1 MAVPIDISPNKDSGV
16 LKEVIQEG
24 TGDEYPPPGCKVSV
38 HYTGTLTDGTKFDS
52 SRDRNE
58 PFTFDLGKGNV
69 IKAWDIGVA
78 TMKKGER
85 SILTCAPEY
94 AYGANGSPPTIP
106 PNATLKFDVEV
117 LNWKCEDLSPNMDGT
132 IERVQISPG
141 EGYSTPNEGA
151 QVELHIV
158 GKYENRIFDERDV
171 TFTVGEG
178 SEANIISG
186 IDIGIQKFKKNETSR
201 LIIKPKYAFGQ
212 EGSKEYNIPPNA
224 TVDYTVTLKKFEKL
238 KETWSMDGQEKI
250 EQSKMC
256 KEKGTYYFKAG
267 KYDLAIKLYKRIQS
281 YLENE
286 TDTDAKEERDALLLA
301 SHLNVA
307 LCQLKLKEYFDARSA
322 ATSALKIDP
331 NNEKALFRRGQ
342 ALLQLGEPEL
352 ANKDFTRC
360 LEIDPNNTAAKN
372 QLTICS
378 NAIKAILQKEK
389 RIYANMFDKFAKM
402 DTQREEFEK
411 KKQPNVLSSVG
422 EWGQED
428 RDREPSEFE
437 KENPDILLLNKTGEF
452 KDM

>member
-1 MAVPIDISPNKDSGV
+1 MAVPIDISPNNDSGV

-106 PNATLKFDVEV
+106 PDATLKFDVEV
-117 LNWKCEDLSPNMDGT
+117 LDWKCEDISPNMDGT

-141 EGYSTPNEGA
+141 EGHSTPNEGA

-171 TFTVGEG
+171 TFTVGEA

-186 IDIGIQKFKKNETSR
+186 IDIAIQKFKKNETSR
-201 LIIKPKYAFGQ
+201 LIIKPKYAFGS
-212 EGSKEYNIPPNA
+212 EGSKEYNIPPHA
-224 TVDYTVTLKKFEKL
+224 TVEYTVTLKKLEKL

-281 YLENE
+281 YLE
-286 TDTDAKEERDALLLA
+286 TDTDTDTKEDRDALLLA
-301 SHLNVA
+301 SHLNIA

-331 NNEKALFRRGQ
+331 SNDKALFRRGQ
-342 ALLQLGEPEL
+342 ALIQLGEPEL

-372 QLTICS
+372 QLIICS
-378 NAIKAILQKEK
+378 KAMKELLQKEK
-389 RIYANMFDKFAKM
+389 KIYANMFDKFAKM

-411 KKQPNVLSSVG
+411 KKQPNVMSSVG

-428 RDREPSEFE
+428 RDREPGEFE
-437 KENPDILLLNKTGEF
+437 KENPDILLLNKTGAF